1 MRSFMTENT
10 IKNINFDYIFN
21 EVKPI
26 TEYGIK
32 IKQEAAPFVKGQEA
46 DLKAE
51 FNRIRA
57 FIELKQR
64 RDIIDVL
71 KHIKN
76 ILETIDRAKG
86 NQVLDEVELFEIKNF
101 LILVEKMDKILRGI
115 SIKDLKL
122 PQLTPLPQLYEKLDP
137 ASERINT
144 FYIYDEY
151 SEKLKNIRNEK
162 RLVEKNVRLL
172 KKKIKEEIQNKHG
185 IKLNLKDEATIGK
198 AQKDKIEELNKEDNL
213 RISGENYLNI
223 IYKIKNTDEID
234 ALEQRYEHLSLEED
248 DEEYKIRQDISKEI
262 KEVSHILQKN
272 TVAIGEIDYIIAK
285 ANYAQK
291 TKSIE
296 PEIINDLQIV
306 IKGGRNLKLEK
317 TLKDKHIEYV
327 PIDLNLNKNV
337 ACITGANMGGKTVSL
352 RMIGQIAAM
361 ASLGM
366 FVPCE
371 YAKLCLFEHIYIS
384 VGDDQSIEK
393 GLSTFGAE
401 IVNLKEAIKIG
412 KRKKFLKLTR
422 QLEWMGLREHP
433 KYMYVYAVDV
443 LRHNVLKIA
452 EQFVSEDRLN
462 KAEDI
467 FYLTREEITKAQK
480 DKNLDLISLINEE
493 KKIRKLTENVKNW
506 PTIFSS
512 RGEIFIAKREA
523 KEGEL
528 SGEPVAPGVVRGRA
542 KVLYEPFE
550 KKLEK
555 GEILVT
561 IATEPSWT
569 PIFINACAVVMEIG
583 GALQHGAIIAREYGL
598 PCVTGIEK
606 ATEMIKDGDLIEVDG
621 TNGFVKIIK
630 E

>member
-1 MRSFMTENT
+1 MKSFMTENT

-32 IKQEAAPFVKGQEA
+32 SKQEAKPFTKGQEA
-46 DLKAE
+46 DLRAE
-51 FNRIRA
+51 FNKIRA

-76 ILETIDRAKG
+76 IHETIDRARN

-101 LILVEKMDKILRGI
+101 LMLVEKMDKIIRGI
-115 SIKDLKL
+115 SIDNLNL
-122 PQLTPLPQLYEKLDP
+122 SQLTPLPQLYEQLDP
-137 ASERINT
+137 AHEKLNT
-144 FYIYDEY
+144 FYIYDQY
-151 SEKLKNIRNEK
+151 SEKLKEIRNEK
-162 RLVEKNVRLL
+162 RFSEKNIRIL
-172 KKKIKEEIQNKHG
+172 KKKIKEEIQNKYS
-185 IKLNLKDEATIGK
+185 IKLNLKDEAIISK
-198 AQKDKIEELNKEDNL
+198 SQKEKNDELSNEQNL

-234 ALEQRYEHLSLEED
+234 ELEQKYEKLSLEEE
-248 DEEYKIRQDISKEI
+248 DEEYRIRQNISKEI
-262 KEVSHILQKN
+262 KELSHILQKN
-272 TVAIGEIDYIIAK
+272 TEVIGELDFIIAK

-327 PIDLNLNKNV
+327 PIDLSLNKNV
-337 ACITGANMGGKTVSL
+337 ICITGANMGGKTVSL

-401 IVNLKEAIKIG
+401 IVNLKEAIKNSS
-412 KRKKFLKLTR
+412 KRCLILIDELAGGTNPKEGYAITKAVVNYLKNKDCITVLTTHYDNVANDDKVQNLQVKGLKLPDEADLIKINNIN
-422 QLEWMGLREHP
+422 QVQ
-433 KYMYVYAVDV
+433 KYMDYRLIEVKYSSDIPKDA
-443 LRHNVLKIA
+443 LKIA
-452 EQFVSEDRLN
+452 KIAGID
-462 KAEDI
+462 
-467 FYLTREEITKAQK
+467 EEI
-480 DKNLDLISLINEE
+480 
-493 KKIRKLTENVKNW
+493 
-506 PTIFSS
+506 
-512 RGEIFIAKREA
+512 
-523 KEGEL
+523 
-528 SGEPVAPGVVRGRA
+528 
-542 KVLYEPFE
+542 
-550 KKLEK
+550 
-555 GEILVT
+555 
-561 IATEPSWT
+561 
-569 PIFINACAVVMEIG
+569 
-583 GALQHGAIIAREYGL
+583 
-598 PCVTGIEK
+598 
-606 ATEMIKDGDLIEVDG
+606 IKDAESYL
-621 TNGFVKIIK
+621 
-630 E
+630 

>member
-1 MRSFMTENT
+1 MTENT
-10 IKNINFDYIFN
+10 IRNINFDYIFN

-32 IKQEAAPFVKGQEA
+32 TKQEAKPFVKGQEA
-46 DLKAE
+46 DLKTE
-51 FNRIRA
+51 YNKIRA
-57 FIELKQR
+57 FIVLKQR
-64 RDIIDVL
+64 RDLIDVL

-76 ILETIDRAKG
+76 IHETIDRVKS

-101 LILVEKMDKILRGI
+101 LILVEKMDRILRGI

-137 ASERINT
+137 ADEKINT

-151 SEKLKNIRNEK
+151 SEKLKDIRNEK
-162 RLVEKNVRLL
+162 RLTEKNIRLL

-185 IKLNLKDEATIGK
+185 IKLNLKDEATISK
-198 AQKDKIEELNKEDNL
+198 SYKDKIDELNKEDNL
-213 RISGENYLNI
+213 RVSGENYLNI

-234 ALEQRYEHLSLEED
+234 ILEQKYEHLSLEED
-248 DEEYKIRQDISKEI
+248 DEEYRIRQDISKEI
-262 KEVSHILQKN
+262 KEFSHILRKN
-272 TVAIGEIDYIIAK
+272 TIVIGEIDYIIAK

-296 PEIINDLQIV
+296 PEIISDLQIV

-337 ACITGANMGGKTVSL
+337 VCITGANMGGKTVSL

-401 IVNLKEAIKIG
+401 IVNLKEAIKNSSNRCLILIDELAG
-412 KRKKFLKLTR
+412 GTNPKEGYAITKAVVNYLKNKECITVLTTHYDNVANDE
-422 QLEWMGLREHP
+422 QVQNLQVKGLRLPDEADLIKINNIDQVQ
-433 KYMYVYAVDV
+433 KYMDYRLIEVKYSSDIPKDA
-443 LRHNVLKIA
+443 LKIA
-452 EQFVSEDRLN
+452 KIAGINQEIIED
-462 KAEDI
+462 AEK
-467 FYLTREEITKAQK
+467 YL
-480 DKNLDLISLINEE
+480 
-493 KKIRKLTENVKNW
+493 
-506 PTIFSS
+506 
-512 RGEIFIAKREA
+512 
-523 KEGEL
+523 
-528 SGEPVAPGVVRGRA
+528 
-542 KVLYEPFE
+542 
-550 KKLEK
+550 
-555 GEILVT
+555 
-561 IATEPSWT
+561 
-569 PIFINACAVVMEIG
+569 
-583 GALQHGAIIAREYGL
+583 
-598 PCVTGIEK
+598 
-606 ATEMIKDGDLIEVDG
+606 
-621 TNGFVKIIK
+621 
-630 E
+630 